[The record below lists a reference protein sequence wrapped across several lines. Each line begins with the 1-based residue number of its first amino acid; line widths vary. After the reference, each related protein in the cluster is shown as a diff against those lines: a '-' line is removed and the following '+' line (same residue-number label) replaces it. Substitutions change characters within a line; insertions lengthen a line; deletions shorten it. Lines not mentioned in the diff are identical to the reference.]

1 MKYAMKFALVVF
13 SVAMMV
19 LAAAAQEK
27 AKPASDEQ
35 LIQGHW
41 VAVESSDRGKE
52 MPNPGEVHAVFTDKE
67 VKISSPRGGA
77 AWEYHLDPS
86 SDPKHCDLGG
96 PMTIMPFRASYR
108 LEGDTL
114 LLAFP
119 ISSRGTY
126 PTNFEPAEGMITHR
140 FRRAEAARPASAKAT
155 TAEETEEL
163 KDLRK
168 DIKEMSGLLEAK
180 KYQEFCD
187 RAFTVEQQ
195 KKMGPKGLE
204 GAVEHLK
211 KAGPSSSSSSVSSW
225 SSIRRSTPPK
235 HRPPSTFAPSTST
248 ACRGYPCS
256 ASSRWRTSGTLTR
269 SSRGMGRETTFQEGC
284 L

>member
-211 KAGPSSSSSSVSSW
+211 KAGPSFLKLLGVLMEQHPTFDATQTQATFD
-225 SSIRRSTPPK
+225 IRAIHFNGLPGLPMLRFIQVEDK
-235 HRPPSTFAPSTST
+235 W
-248 ACRGYPCS
+248 YIN
-256 ASSRWRTSGTLTR
+256 
-269 SSRGMGRETTFQEGC
+269 EK
-284 L
+284 